1 MTTLHTLASGSSGN
15 AALLSHNGTSV
26 LLDAGISCRRIRT
39 ALRAMD
45 LDLPDLS
52 AIFITHT
59 HSDHISGMQTLVK
72 NCDVPIYASRR
83 TCADL
88 EYRIAGIAPR
98 LRPVEMESTFAVG
111 AFSVTPFPTSHDA
124 PGSAG
129 YRFDDVGVLTDS
141 GYVTEPAHQVLSGC
155 SLLVLEAN
163 HDVDRLRSGP
173 YPYFLKRRILGSEG
187 HLSNEAA
194 AEFAVELAASGTQEF
209 LLAHLSAENNT
220 PELAFDAVSDA
231 LHAAGLTPRLSVA
244 PRSATSGRFQTEG
257 SLCRE

>member
-26 LLDAGISCRRIRT
+26 LLDAGISCRRIRS
-39 ALRAMD
+39 ALRTMD

-59 HSDHISGMQTLVK
+59 HSDHISGMQTLTK

-83 TCADL
+83 TCAEL
-88 EYRIAGIAPR
+88 EYRIAGINSR
-98 LRPVEMESTFAVG
+98 LCPFCWQQSFAVG
-111 AFSVTPFPTSHDA
+111 GFTVTPFPTSHDA
-124 PGSAG
+124 PGSTG

-141 GYVTEPAHQVLSGC
+141 GYVTEEAHEVLSGC
-155 SLLVLEAN
+155 SLLMLEAN
-163 HDVDRLRSGP
+163 HDIDRLRSGP
-173 YPYFLKRRILGSEG
+173 YPYFLKRRILGEQG

-194 AEFAVELAASGTQEF
+194 AEFAVELANSGTQEF

-220 PELAFDAVSDA
+220 PDLALDAVSGA
-231 LHAAGLTPRLSVA
+231 LNTAGLTPRLSVA
-244 PRSATSGRFQTEG
+244 PRSCTSGCFQTEDAVC
-257 SLCRE
+257 SE

>member
-15 AALLSHNGTSV
+15 SALLSHNGTTV

-39 ALRAMD
+39 ALRDMD
-45 LDLPDLS
+45 LDFPDLS

-88 EYRIAGIAPR
+88 EYRIAGIHPR
-98 LRPVEMESTFAVG
+98 LHPVQMGDTLAVG
-111 AFSVTPFPTSHDA
+111 AFSVTPFATSHDA
-124 PGSAG
+124 PGSSG

-141 GYVTEPAHQVLSGC
+141 GYVTEDAHSVLSGC
-155 SLLVLEAN
+155 ALLMLEAN

-173 YPYFLKRRILGSEG
+173 YPYFLKRRILGDEG
-187 HLSNEAA
+187 HLSNTAA
-194 AEFAVELAASGTQEF
+194 AEFAVELASSGTQEF

-220 PELAFDAVSDA
+220 PELAFEAVSAA
-231 LHAAGLTPRLSVA
+231 LCAAGLTPRLSVA
-244 PRSATSGRFQTEG
+244 PRSAISDCFQTEDAVC
-257 SLCRE
+257 SE